1 MNNAQITNDDF
12 FLILSN
18 REINKVILRGEFS
31 YELVLAEG
39 RVGIRIW
46 KFSMHQHA
54 ITTHTLKYT
63 RVTKTTTPTSTN
75 SIPVS
80 LK

>member
-39 RVGIRIW
+39 RVDVRIW

-54 ITTHTLKYT
+54 ITHSHTLKY
-63 RVTKTTTPTSTN
+63 
-75 SIPVS
+75 IHE
-80 LK
+80 